1 MEIGCCNTVK
11 FENTGDTLQDENE
24 MLKRENVQRQ
34 LGMGFMFI
42 HLHSNGDM
50 ICKCH
55 NCRYVPS
62 LRLFKKV
69 NKKEV
74 GWE

>member
-1 MEIGCCNTVK
+1 MYTGCCNTVK
-11 FENTGDTLQDENE
+11 FENTGDTLRDENE

-34 LGMGFMFI
+34 LGMDFMFI
-42 HLHSNGDM
+42 HFHSDAMN
-50 ICKCH
+50 ICKCI
-55 NCRYVPS
+55 NCRYVPD
-62 LRLFKKV
+62 LKLFSKV